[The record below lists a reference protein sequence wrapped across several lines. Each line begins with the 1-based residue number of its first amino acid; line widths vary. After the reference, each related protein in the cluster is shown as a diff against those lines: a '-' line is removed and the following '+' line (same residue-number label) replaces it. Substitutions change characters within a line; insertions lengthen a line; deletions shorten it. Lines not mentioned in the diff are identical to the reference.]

1 MEELVIDTDTL
12 VIIGAWN
19 RAIFSQDWVMK
30 NLLSDA
36 KNVKIEYPINGIG
49 SLRFSTEDISF
60 FIFGER
66 LIFKALNSKEQTYR
80 TIISIARQLLRLLSH
95 TPISALGINFVYKT
109 DSLNIFNSFD
119 DTKKLVDFIGR
130 EINSQELT
138 RSFSLDEVLTLNLKM
153 QSNDKQP
160 IIDFNYNYT
169 VNTPLDAINVFGDS
183 DDIIIEKSQFSNNIL
198 SNL

>member
-66 LIFKALNSKEQTYR
+66 LIFKAFNSKEQTYR

-153 QSNDKQP
+153 QSNDKQS

>member
-80 TIISIARQLLRLLSH
+80 TIISVARQLLRLLSH

-153 QSNDKQP
+153 QSSDKQS

>member
-66 LIFKALNSKEQTYR
+66 LIFKALNSKEHTEQSY
-80 TIISIARQLLRLLSH
+80 QLHDSYYDFSHILL
-95 TPISALGINFVYKT
+95 
-109 DSLNIFNSFD
+109 
-119 DTKKLVDFIGR
+119 
-130 EINSQELT
+130 
-138 RSFSLDEVLTLNLKM
+138 
-153 QSNDKQP
+153 
-160 IIDFNYNYT
+160 
-169 VNTPLDAINVFGDS
+169 
-183 DDIIIEKSQFSNNIL
+183 
-198 SNL
+198 

>member
-30 NLLSDA
+30 NLLPDA

-109 DSLNIFNSFD
+109 DSLSIFNSFD
-119 DTKKLVDFIGR
+119 DTKYLVDFIGR

-138 RSFSLDEVLTLNLKM
+138 RSFSLDDVLTLNLKM
-153 QSNDKQP
+153 QSNDKQS
-160 IIDFNYNYT
+160 IIDFNYNYS

-183 DDIIIEKSQFSNNIL
+183 DDIIIEKSQFSNDIM

>member
-153 QSNDKQP
+153 QSNDKQS
-160 IIDFNYNYT
+160 IIDFNYNHT

>member
-109 DSLNIFNSFD
+109 DSLDIFNSFD

-153 QSNDKQP
+153 QSNDNQS
-160 IIDFNYNYT
+160 IIDFNYNYS
-169 VNTPLDAINVFGDS
+169 VNTPLEAINVFGDS

>member
-153 QSNDKQP
+153 QSNDKQS

>member
-1 MEELVIDTDTL
+1 MKELVIDTDTL

-109 DSLNIFNSFD
+109 DSLDIFNSFD

-153 QSNDKQP
+153 QSNDKQS
-160 IIDFNYNYT
+160 IIDFNYNYS

-183 DDIIIEKSQFSNNIL
+183 DDIIIEKSQFSNKIL

>member
-95 TPISALGINFVYKT
+95 TPISALGINFVYQT

-153 QSNDKQP
+153 QSNDKQS
-160 IIDFNYNYT
+160 IIDFNYNYA

>member
-80 TIISIARQLLRLLSH
+80 TIISIVRQLLRLLSH
-95 TPISALGINFVYKT
+95 TPISALGINFVYKK
-109 DSLNIFNSFD
+109 DSLNIFNSFE

-138 RSFSLDEVLTLNLKM
+138 RSFSLDDVLTLNLKM
-153 QSNDKQP
+153 QSNDKQSL
-160 IIDFNYNYT
+160 IDFNYNYS

-183 DDIIIEKSQFSNNIL
+183 DDIIIEKSQFSNEIM

>member
-66 LIFKALNSKEQTYR
+66 LIFKALNSKEQSYR

-153 QSNDKQP
+153 QSNDKQS

>member
-95 TPISALGINFVYKT
+95 TPLSALGINFVYKT

-153 QSNDKQP
+153 QSNDKQS

>member
-1 MEELVIDTDTL
+1 MEEIVIDTDTL

-66 LIFKALNSKEQTYR
+66 LIFKALNSKEQTFR

-153 QSNDKQP
+153 QSNDKQS

>member
-153 QSNDKQP
+153 QSNDKQS
-160 IIDFNYNYT
+160 IIDFNYNYA

>member
-80 TIISIARQLLRLLSH
+80 TIISVARQLLRLLSH

-153 QSNDKQP
+153 QSNDKQS

>member
-153 QSNDKQP
+153 QSNDKQS

-183 DDIIIEKSQFSNNIL
+183 DDIIIEKSQFSNNIR

>member
-30 NLLSDA
+30 NLLPDA

-109 DSLNIFNSFD
+109 DSLSIFNSFD
-119 DTKKLVDFIGR
+119 DTKNLVDFIGR

-138 RSFSLDEVLTLNLKM
+138 RSFSLDDVLTLNLKM
-153 QSNDKQP
+153 QSNDKQS
-160 IIDFNYNYT
+160 IIDFNYNYS

-183 DDIIIEKSQFSNNIL
+183 DDIIIEKSQFSNDIM

>member
-153 QSNDKQP
+153 QSNDKQS
-160 IIDFNYNYT
+160 IVDFNYNYT

-183 DDIIIEKSQFSNNIL
+183 DDVIIEKSQFSNNIL

>member
-30 NLLSDA
+30 NLLPDA

-49 SLRFSTEDISF
+49 SLRFSTEEISF

-109 DSLNIFNSFD
+109 DPLSIFNSFD
-119 DTKKLVDFIGR
+119 DTKNLVDFIGR

-138 RSFSLDEVLTLNLKM
+138 RSFSLDDVLTLNLKM
-153 QSNDKQP
+153 QSNDKQS
-160 IIDFNYNYT
+160 IIDFNYNYS

-183 DDIIIEKSQFSNNIL
+183 DDIIIEKSQFSNDIM